1 MFFHSIYWIYCFFL
15 STPFIFHKYG
25 QITQIQN
32 ALILTVIMVGMFIG
46 AVLNLAL
53 QKISPY
59 KKLIIASLLMVFSC
73 IIMLTLIDSKYGN
86 ILTIIATFLF
96 YTTGC
101 QIVYPNSFSL
111 GMALSQAISDDTT
124 IANVIYSALGM
135 LASGLITLS
144 IFNTIEHSLYLVAFS
159 LFLCSSVIF
168 FISIILNS
176 LHKASKEPFA

>member
-1 MFFHSIYWIYCFFL
+1 
-15 STPFIFHKYG
+15 
-25 QITQIQN
+25 
-32 ALILTVIMVGMFIG
+32 
-46 AVLNLAL
+46 
-53 QKISPY
+53 
-59 KKLIIASLLMVFSC
+59 
-73 IIMLTLIDSKYGN
+73 MLTLIDSKYGN